1 MPRLSVFKELL
12 QEKDLA
18 GFWHFSIKSGGR
30 VTELNSRECVLSR
43 GASGV
48 QKRGPAA
55 ALPQFTKKLGT
66 LVIEEGKSI
75 STWAM
80 IT

>member
-1 MPRLSVFKELL
+1 M
-12 QEKDLA
+12 
-18 GFWHFSIKSGGR
+18 
-30 VTELNSRECVLSR
+30 NSRECVLSR